1 MIIQKYQFS
10 GKLVLLFLIILT
22 SQAHLSFGNNGFN
35 VYYKNKDISPDQDT
49 LIRPFRKKRV
59 YKDDTVY
66 RLVEQM
72 PRFPGCEDRE
82 TTQKEKE
89 ECSKKALLDY
99 VYQELKYP
107 AECKGSGTKGI
118 VMVSFIVDTTGYI
131 ENIKVEKPLSLC
143 LDQEAMRVVNSMNYM
158 DQRWISGMHY
168 GQKAIVYY
176 TLPIRFK
183 E

>member
-1 MIIQKYQFS
+1 MP
-10 GKLVLLFLIILT
+10 VLLFIFIIT
-22 SQAHLSFGNNGFN
+22 SQAHLCFGNSDFN
-35 VYYKNKDISPDQDT
+35 VYNKNKYIDLYQDS
-49 LIRPFRKKRV
+49 LIQPFRKKRV

-72 PRFPGCEDRE
+72 PRFPGCEDRDV
-82 TTQKEKE
+82 TQKEKE
-89 ECSKKALLDY
+89 ECSKKELLDY

-118 VMVSFIVDTTGYI
+118 VVVSFIVDTTGYI
-131 ENIKVEKPLSLC
+131 ENIKAEKPLSKC

-158 DQRWISGMHY
+158 DQKWISGMHY